1 MKLCMEPVNN
11 SRVSP
16 PLLPEVEVEVVPL
29 VGLGNVLEVC
39 VLIKC
44 TYLFDENQLKVKLV
58 FYSYVIKLFSKSK

>member
-1 MKLCMEPVNN
+1 MEPVNN

-39 VLIKC
+39 VLIKM
-44 TYLFDENQLKVKLV
+44 YLFDLKI
-58 FYSYVIKLFSKSK
+58 SIQ

>member
-1 MKLCMEPVNN
+1 MTLKLCMEPVNN

-44 TYLFDENQLKVKLV
+44 ICLMKIKFLQQIHISKVQQH
-58 FYSYVIKLFSKSK
+58 